1 MTNYD
6 QFEHGYKGILDV
18 TLLDL
23 FPSKT
28 SEIQCLSYV
37 DSMLN
42 KEFAAFTERAV
53 LASNVD
59 NLPEEILDLLALQY
73 RIPYYDSDFAID
85 LKRSLVKEG
94 YQWMMTA
101 GTTGCVNRLIQAIFG
116 GGNVVEW
123 YQYAD
128 PSMKEGEFDVEI
140 NEKDIT
146 EDIVR
151 DFARILKRAKTS
163 HSKLRQVV
171 NNHNMEHDIY
181 VIHRM
186 FETDH
191 MVIS

>member
-23 FPSKT
+23 FPSD
-28 SEIQCLSYV
+28 SVEIQCLSYV

-42 KEFAAFTERAV
+42 KEFAAFTERIV

-59 NLPEEILDLLALQY
+59 NLPEDILDLLALQY
-73 RIPYYDSDFAID
+73 RIPYYDSDFRTE

-101 GTTGCVNRLIQAIFG
+101 GTTGCVNRLIQLIFG
-116 GGNVVEW
+116 NGKVVEW
-123 YQYAD
+123 YQSED
-128 PSMKEGEFDVEI
+128 STMKEGEFDVEI

-146 EDIVR
+146 EDIVK
-151 DFARILKRAKTS
+151 DFSRILKQAKTS

-181 VIHRM
+181 VIHQISGV
-186 FETDH
+186 DH
-191 MVIS
+191 VVIS